1 MLGEVKNSGVTGNLD
16 VARRGGTE
24 LMLPVDAEAKPI
36 EIERLGELVIEDPKE
51 RNRCLELHRE
61 IIVLGIRR

>member
-1 MLGEVKNSGVTGNLD
+1 
-16 VARRGGTE
+16 
-24 LMLPVDAEAKPI
+24 
-36 EIERLGELVIEDPKE
+36 LVIEDPKE